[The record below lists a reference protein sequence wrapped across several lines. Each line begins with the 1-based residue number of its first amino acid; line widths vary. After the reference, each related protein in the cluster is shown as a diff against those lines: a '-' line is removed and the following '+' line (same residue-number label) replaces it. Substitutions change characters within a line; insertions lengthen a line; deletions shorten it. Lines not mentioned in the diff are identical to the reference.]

1 MERVLCFLHT
11 IFLKYFLGE
20 YTYIF
25 LMHMMYDTL
34 VTGMIVYDMQVWC
47 SCVLSEVP
55 PKFMA
60 SQMVIAMA
68 CMDMDHS

>member
-1 MERVLCFLHT
+1 
-11 IFLKYFLGE
+11 
-20 YTYIF
+20 
-25 LMHMMYDTL
+25 MMYDTL